1 MSAQAGHGAS
11 VHIEACGK
19 TFADGTRALEP
30 ATLDIARG
38 ETLVLLGPS
47 GCGKTTML
55 RIIAG
60 LEVPDAGGR
69 VLFDGKDMTAVPIE
83 RRNVGMV
90 FQSYA
95 LFPNMTVSDNIGY
108 GLKIR
113 GIPAKERAAR
123 VAELVALTNIS
134 GLENRR
140 IDQLSGGQ
148 RQRVALARAVAIRPG
163 ILLLDEPLTAL
174 DAALRDR
181 LRGEL
186 NRLLRAL
193 GITTIYVT
201 HDQSEAME
209 LGDRVVVM
217 QKGAIAQIGTPR
229 EIYFTPRSRF
239 VAEFIGAANIVEAAI
254 EDGHLVLPGG
264 RQPIHGDMDMPAAV
278 AMIRPETIRVT
289 AAGSAPLSGIIDS
302 VSFIGDRQRLVV
314 SGASN
319 RLLTVDAPNTV
330 QVKARRTD
338 RIVDFAGRRP
348 PVAARELRR
357 SMSPKPVHIAQI
369 SDLHIKPPGSL
380 AYGKVDT
387 AKALERCVA
396 ALNEFD
402 PAPDFVV
409 ISGDLADTPTAEEY
423 QYLKRLLAP
432 LKLPFAGI
440 PGNHDSRELMRAAF
454 PSASYA
460 FVSGPLNQKI
470 EVAGLDLLL
479 LDSSVHRKPHGELD
493 GPTLQWLDGML
504 ASSPDR
510 PALLFLHH
518 PPFKA
523 GIWHMDRQ
531 NLLNA
536 SDLAPIVRRHPRVQL
551 IATGHVHRATL
562 TMFAGVPTTICPAP
576 NHAVDL
582 DLAELRQPSFKVEP
596 PAFHLHTW
604 FPGEGYGNVVTHQV
618 PIGTFDGPHP
628 FFAADGKLL

>member
-1 MSAQAGHGAS
+1 MNAQAGHGAS

-60 LEVPDAGGR
+60 LEAPDAGGR

-113 GIPAKERAAR
+113 GMAAKERAAR
-123 VAELVALTNIS
+123 VAELVELTNIS

-217 QKGAIAQIGTPR
+217 QKGTIAQIGTPR
-229 EIYFTPRSRF
+229 EIYFTPQSRF
-239 VAEFIGAANIVEAAI
+239 VAEFIGAANIVEAPI
-254 EDGHLVLPGG
+254 EGGHLVLPGG
-264 RQPIHGDMDMPAAV
+264 RQPIRADTDMPAAV
-278 AMIRPETIRVT
+278 TMIRPETIGVT
-289 AAGSAPLSGIIDS
+289 DPGSAPLSGIIDS
-302 VSFIGDRQRLVV
+302 VSFIGDRQRLTV

-330 QVKARRTD
+330 QARPGE
-338 RIVDFAGRRP
+338 RIGLSIP
-348 PVAARELRR
+348 PEAV
-357 SMSPKPVHIAQI
+357 
-369 SDLHIKPPGSL
+369 
-380 AYGKVDT
+380 
-387 AKALERCVA
+387 
-396 ALNEFD
+396 
-402 PAPDFVV
+402 
-409 ISGDLADTPTAEEY
+409 
-423 QYLKRLLAP
+423 RLL
-432 LKLPFAGI
+432 
-440 PGNHDSRELMRAAF
+440 
-454 PSASYA
+454 
-460 FVSGPLNQKI
+460 
-470 EVAGLDLLL
+470 
-479 LDSSVHRKPHGELD
+479 
-493 GPTLQWLDGML
+493 
-504 ASSPDR
+504 
-510 PALLFLHH
+510 
-518 PPFKA
+518 PPE
-523 GIWHMDRQ
+523 
-531 NLLNA
+531 
-536 SDLAPIVRRHPRVQL
+536 S
-551 IATGHVHRATL
+551 
-562 TMFAGVPTTICPAP
+562 
-576 NHAVDL
+576 
-582 DLAELRQPSFKVEP
+582 
-596 PAFHLHTW
+596 
-604 FPGEGYGNVVTHQV
+604 
-618 PIGTFDGPHP
+618 
-628 FFAADGKLL
+628 

>member
-1 MSAQAGHGAS
+1 MSALAGHGAS

-95 LFPNMTVSDNIGY
+95 LFPNMSVSDNIGY

-113 GIPAKERAAR
+113 GISAKERAAR
-123 VAELVALTNIS
+123 IEELVALTNIS

-217 QKGAIAQIGTPR
+217 EKGTIAQIGTPR
-229 EIYFTPRSRF
+229 EIYFTPKSRF

-254 EDGHLVLPGG
+254 EGGHLVLPGG
-264 RQPIHGDMDMPAAV
+264 RQPIRCDGETAAAV

-289 AAGSAPLSGIIDS
+289 AAASAPLSGIVDS

-314 SGASN
+314 SGASQG
-319 RLLTVDAPNTV
+319 LVTVDAPNTV
-330 QVKARRTD
+330 KVTPGEQ
-338 RIVDFAGRRP
+338 IG
-348 PVAARELRR
+348 L
-357 SMSPKPVHIAQI
+357 SISPDAV
-369 SDLHIKPPGSL
+369 
-380 AYGKVDT
+380 
-387 AKALERCVA
+387 
-396 ALNEFD
+396 
-402 PAPDFVV
+402 
-409 ISGDLADTPTAEEY
+409 
-423 QYLKRLLAP
+423 RLL
-432 LKLPFAGI
+432 
-440 PGNHDSRELMRAAF
+440 
-454 PSASYA
+454 
-460 FVSGPLNQKI
+460 
-470 EVAGLDLLL
+470 
-479 LDSSVHRKPHGELD
+479 
-493 GPTLQWLDGML
+493 
-504 ASSPDR
+504 
-510 PALLFLHH
+510 
-518 PPFKA
+518 PPE
-523 GIWHMDRQ
+523 
-531 NLLNA
+531 
-536 SDLAPIVRRHPRVQL
+536 S
-551 IATGHVHRATL
+551 
-562 TMFAGVPTTICPAP
+562 
-576 NHAVDL
+576 
-582 DLAELRQPSFKVEP
+582 
-596 PAFHLHTW
+596 
-604 FPGEGYGNVVTHQV
+604 
-618 PIGTFDGPHP
+618 
-628 FFAADGKLL
+628 

>member
-60 LEVPDAGGR
+60 LEVPDGGGR

-95 LFPNMTVSDNIGY
+95 LFPNMSVSDNIGY

-113 GIPAKERAAR
+113 GISAKERAAR
-123 VAELVALTNIS
+123 IDELVALTNIS

-229 EIYFTPRSRF
+229 EIYFTPKSRF
-239 VAEFIGAANIVEAAI
+239 VAQFIGAANIVEAAI
-254 EDGHLVLPGG
+254 EGGHLVLPGG
-264 RQPIHGDMDMPAAV
+264 RQPIRCGAEMPAAV

-289 AAGSAPLSGIIDS
+289 AAGSAPLSGIVDS

-314 SGASN
+314 SAAS
-319 RLLTVDAPNTV
+319 RGLLTVDAPNTV
-330 QVKARRTD
+330 QVTPGE
-338 RIVDFAGRRP
+338 RIG
-348 PVAARELRR
+348 L
-357 SMSPKPVHIAQI
+357 SISPDAV
-369 SDLHIKPPGSL
+369 
-380 AYGKVDT
+380 
-387 AKALERCVA
+387 
-396 ALNEFD
+396 
-402 PAPDFVV
+402 
-409 ISGDLADTPTAEEY
+409 
-423 QYLKRLLAP
+423 RLL
-432 LKLPFAGI
+432 
-440 PGNHDSRELMRAAF
+440 
-454 PSASYA
+454 
-460 FVSGPLNQKI
+460 
-470 EVAGLDLLL
+470 
-479 LDSSVHRKPHGELD
+479 
-493 GPTLQWLDGML
+493 
-504 ASSPDR
+504 
-510 PALLFLHH
+510 
-518 PPFKA
+518 PPE
-523 GIWHMDRQ
+523 
-531 NLLNA
+531 
-536 SDLAPIVRRHPRVQL
+536 S
-551 IATGHVHRATL
+551 
-562 TMFAGVPTTICPAP
+562 
-576 NHAVDL
+576 
-582 DLAELRQPSFKVEP
+582 
-596 PAFHLHTW
+596 
-604 FPGEGYGNVVTHQV
+604 
-618 PIGTFDGPHP
+618 
-628 FFAADGKLL
+628 

>member
-11 VHIEACGK
+11 VRIEACGK

-60 LEVPDAGGR
+60 LELPDTGGR

-95 LFPNMTVSDNIGY
+95 LFPNLTVSDNIGY

-113 GIPAKERAAR
+113 GIAAKERAAR

-254 EDGHLVLPGG
+254 EGGHLVLPGG
-264 RQPIHGDMDMPAAV
+264 RQPILCDGDMPAAV

-289 AAGSAPLSGIIDS
+289 SAGIGSLSGTIDS

-330 QVKARRTD
+330 R
-338 RIVDFAGRRP
+338 
-348 PVAARELRR
+348 
-357 SMSPKPVHIAQI
+357 
-369 SDLHIKPPGSL
+369 
-380 AYGKVDT
+380 
-387 AKALERCVA
+387 AKAGERIG
-396 ALNEFD
+396 LSIS
-402 PAPDFVV
+402 PDAV
-409 ISGDLADTPTAEEY
+409 
-423 QYLKRLLAP
+423 RLL
-432 LKLPFAGI
+432 
-440 PGNHDSRELMRAAF
+440 
-454 PSASYA
+454 
-460 FVSGPLNQKI
+460 
-470 EVAGLDLLL
+470 
-479 LDSSVHRKPHGELD
+479 
-493 GPTLQWLDGML
+493 
-504 ASSPDR
+504 
-510 PALLFLHH
+510 
-518 PPFKA
+518 PPE
-523 GIWHMDRQ
+523 
-531 NLLNA
+531 N
-536 SDLAPIVRRHPRVQL
+536 
-551 IATGHVHRATL
+551 
-562 TMFAGVPTTICPAP
+562 
-576 NHAVDL
+576 
-582 DLAELRQPSFKVEP
+582 
-596 PAFHLHTW
+596 
-604 FPGEGYGNVVTHQV
+604 
-618 PIGTFDGPHP
+618 
-628 FFAADGKLL
+628 